1 MSDIDQ
7 VVSKVERNRDKT
19 QIIRES
25 HKYREEL
32 LQAVQVSDMETAN
45 ELAQSF
51 SQYFEKDKVDLMKR
65 VEGDTLRSYKNIML
79 SHNSMYALMAERGG
93 MDAALSHYM
102 SEKYAIII
110 ESTESRSELAK
121 LHMEFLGEYANPKH
135 RIALKESQF
144 LTDKANRI
152 ISNNFMND
160 LTIQFIADECFVT
173 KEHLMRTFK
182 AETGQTIN
190 DMIQRRRLEEAKNLL
205 THSNFSITDVAIMVG
220 FNSSQYF
227 SRVFK
232 KAYDITPSEFRIN
245 QTINN

>member
-1 MSDIDQ
+1 MSDMAQ
-7 VVSKVERNRDKT
+7 VVTKVERDRDKT
-19 QIIRES
+19 QMIRES

-32 LQAVQVSDMETAN
+32 LQAIQLSDMETVN
-45 ELAQSF
+45 ELAQIF
-51 SQYFEKDKVDLMKR
+51 SHFFEKDKVDLMKR

-110 ESTESRSELAK
+110 ESAESRSELSE
-121 LHMEFLGEYANPKH
+121 LHLKFLREYANPKH
-135 RIALKESQF
+135 RLSFDESQS
-144 LTDKANRI
+144 LSDKANRI

-160 LTIQFIADECFVT
+160 ITIQFIADECFVT

-182 AETGQTIN
+182 EETGYTIN
-190 DMIQRRRLEEAKNLL
+190 DMIQQRRLEEAKKLL
-205 THSNFSITDVAIMVG
+205 IHSNFSITDVAIMVG

-232 KAYDITPSEFRIN
+232 KAYRLTPSEYRIN
-245 QTINN
+245 KNH